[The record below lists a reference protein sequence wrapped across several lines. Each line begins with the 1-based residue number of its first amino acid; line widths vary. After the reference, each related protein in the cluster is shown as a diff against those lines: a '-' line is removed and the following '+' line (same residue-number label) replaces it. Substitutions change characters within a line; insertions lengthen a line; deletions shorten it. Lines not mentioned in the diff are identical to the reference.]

1 MSSEHDRI
9 PSFLRSAAAEPLD
22 HLSTLDMVTV
32 INGEDRRIAGAVAA
46 CLPEIARIVD
56 NAADI
61 IGRGGRVV
69 LIGAGGSGRAAMEA
83 VSEFSPDGDHGLR
96 ALVAGGEKTLLHMRN
111 EAADDYDRGIRDL
124 QSIAFDHNDMLLAL
138 SVSGKTPWVWG
149 GLRHAGS
156 QGSRIALITGNAA
169 SEAAQLAEMIVAPDT
184 GPEVVA
190 GFSTPKAQ
198 LAQQQI
204 LTMIVSGLAIRAG
217 RTWRNMRVDVPF
229 HSDRWCERQIAVVM
243 AASDCSRSEAKAALQ
258 ACHRHCPTAILTIL
272 TGMDPGEARRILKDN
287 DDRLRF
293 ALQQTQSP
301 LAGA

>member
-1 MSSEHDRI
+1 MSSQRASL
-9 PSFLRSAAAEPLD
+9 PPFLRSAVAEPLD
-22 HLSTLDMVTV
+22 HLSTLDIVTA
-32 INGEDRRIAGAVAA
+32 INDEDRHIAGAVAA
-46 CLPEIARIVD
+46 CLPDIAHIVD

-69 LIGAGGSGRAAMEA
+69 LIGAGSSGRAAMEA
-83 VSEFSPDGDHGLR
+83 ISTFSPDGNHGLR
-96 ALVAGGEKTLLHMRN
+96 VIVAGGEKALLHMRN
-111 EAADDYDRGIRDL
+111 EAADDYEQGIRDL

-156 QGSRIALITGNAA
+156 QGSRIAVITANAA
-169 SEAAQLAEMIVAPDT
+169 SEAAQLAEMIIAPDT
-184 GPEVVA
+184 GSEVVP
-190 GFSTPKAQ
+190 GFCTPKAQ

-217 RTWRNMRVDVPF
+217 RTWRNMRIDVPF
-229 HSDRWCERQIAVVM
+229 YSERWCERQIAVVM

-272 TGMDPGEARRILKDN
+272 TGMDPREARGLLKDN
-287 DDRLRF
+287 GERLRF
-293 ALQQTQSP
+293 ALQQARSP
-301 LAGA
+301 LAGS